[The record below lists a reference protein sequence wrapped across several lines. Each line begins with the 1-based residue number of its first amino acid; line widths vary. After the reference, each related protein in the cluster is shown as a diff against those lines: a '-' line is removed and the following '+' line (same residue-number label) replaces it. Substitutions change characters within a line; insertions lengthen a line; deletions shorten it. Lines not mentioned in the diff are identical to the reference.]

1 MVLHSPSPLRAV
13 KRGPNPQ
20 KWPDNMQRKKT
31 HPTSNM
37 NGVGMRMIT
46 FYPTYYLLYFFIIFF
61 SISLSLTKFCKI

>member
-37 NGVGMRMIT
+37 NGVGMRGNAAN
-46 FYPTYYLLYFFIIFF
+46 LLI
-61 SISLSLTKFCKI
+61 